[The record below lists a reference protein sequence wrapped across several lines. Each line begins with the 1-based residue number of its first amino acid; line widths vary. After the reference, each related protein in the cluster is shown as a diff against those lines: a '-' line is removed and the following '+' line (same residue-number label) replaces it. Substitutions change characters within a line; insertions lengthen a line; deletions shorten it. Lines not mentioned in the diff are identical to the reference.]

1 MSCEHGNHVED
12 CDLCDAVDAAY
23 KAGQASVEQ
32 RVKDLEELVDRQQGF
47 LSYWKAK
54 CAELTRERDEAVR
67 QWERFERMAGD
78 NWAALKAQAGEP
90 VCWIYELSGYRSIAW
105 GSSKPDFPAAK
116 NPVPLYTHPTTERPY
131 NPLNDYAVIPM
142 NPTEQVKAQAGE
154 LKAAYYDGY
163 TEREKE
169 HREQAA
175 EFICP
180 SCNYG
185 QRAGYFR
192 CENCTHEY
200 TIHTTEPI
208 KEQAGEPVAWM
219 NKRGDV
225 ISAEEKTLIIENG
238 KLGYPGGEFDLH
250 AKNIERSYT
259 IPLGVINV

>member
-1 MSCEHGNHVED
+1 MTEFKKWLRQAYREPHTTFTEHNMEV
-12 CDLCDAVDAAY
+12 AY
-23 KAGQASVEQ
+23 LAGQASAEE
-32 RVKDLEELVDRQQGF
+32 RVKELEELVDRQQGF

-54 CAELTRERDEAVR
+54 CAELQVLDENVKELEGLSESRLSQIKHYVTQIAELERERDEHKAWRDTHKV
-67 QWERFERMAGD
+67 EL
-78 NWAALKAQAGEP
+78 NWLKAQAGKP

-131 NPLNDYAVIPM
+131 NPLNDYAIISM
-142 NPTEQVKAQAGE
+142 NPTEPVKA
-154 LKAAYYDGY
+154 
-163 TEREKE
+163 
-169 HREQAA
+169 
-175 EFICP
+175 
-180 SCNYG
+180 
-185 QRAGYFR
+185 
-192 CENCTHEY
+192 
-200 TIHTTEPI
+200 
-208 KEQAGEPVAWM
+208 QAGEPVAWM

>member
-32 RVKDLEELVDRQQGF
+32 RVKELEELVDRQQGF

-54 CAELTRERDEAVR
+54 CAEFERDLKMTDEFRIKALN
-67 QWERFERMAGD
+67 D
-78 NWAALKAQAGEP
+78 LAALKSQAGKP

-142 NPTEQVKAQAGE
+142 SPTEPVKA
-154 LKAAYYDGY
+154 
-163 TEREKE
+163 
-169 HREQAA
+169 
-175 EFICP
+175 
-180 SCNYG
+180 
-185 QRAGYFR
+185 
-192 CENCTHEY
+192 
-200 TIHTTEPI
+200 
-208 KEQAGEPVAWM
+208 QAGEPVAWM

>member
-1 MSCEHGNHVED
+1 MSDFKKWLRQAYREPHTRFTEHNMEV
-12 CDLCDAVDAAY
+12 AY
-23 KAGQASVEQ
+23 LAGQASAEQ
-32 RVKDLEELVDRQQGF
+32 RGCKELEELVDRQQGF

-54 CAELTRERDEAVR
+54 CAEFERDLKMTDEFRIKALN
-67 QWERFERMAGD
+67 D
-78 NWAALKAQAGEP
+78 LAALKSQAGKP

-116 NPVPLYTHPTTERPY
+116 NPVPLYTHSTTERPY

-163 TEREKE
+163 TERVKE
-169 HREQAA
+169 LEQERDEAVRQWERFERMAGDNWAA
-175 EFICP
+175 LK
-180 SCNYG
+180 
-185 QRAGYFR
+185 A
-192 CENCTHEY
+192 
-200 TIHTTEPI
+200 
-208 KEQAGEPVAWM
+208 QAGEPVAWM